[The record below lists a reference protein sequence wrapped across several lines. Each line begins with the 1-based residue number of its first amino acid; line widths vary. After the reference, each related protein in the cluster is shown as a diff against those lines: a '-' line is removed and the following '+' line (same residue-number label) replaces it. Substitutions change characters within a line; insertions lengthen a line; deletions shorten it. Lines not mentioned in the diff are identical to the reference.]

1 MRSASIAAALLLSAL
16 LAVGGAAVSGGPLPT
31 GGSEAGFPG
40 GSGEPLPLVPN
51 LSFPERTVAAQVW
64 YERGLALTTEGRY
77 AQAVTA
83 YRNAL
88 AADRSHL
95 NAWYYL
101 GDALFRL
108 GRYGEA
114 LLAFRN
120 ATAVDPDFVDAY
132 FYEGRVY
139 GKLGMP
145 AEEKEALGRGLDA
158 ADRRSAA
165 EETETRGTGETGEA
179 VPQPLPLLVP
189 VMGAGIAAALLW
201 GSGRRARPP

>member
-64 YERGLALTTEGRY
+64 
-77 AQAVTA
+77 